1 MEFGLQAPVCGAK
14 GGFLGMAAVTN
25 RSSSADINAPDF
37 NGEPISDEDLFLGF
51 ILALVAGG
59 RKAKTLKIF

>member
-1 MEFGLQAPVCGAK
+1 MEFGLQTRTYVEKDGF
-14 GGFLGMAAVTN
+14 GGRAAVTT
-25 RSSSADINAPDF
+25 RSSNADINAPDF